1 MSGRELS
8 SGRFCFSVCGGH
20 FVSDLNRDERV
31 FYDCAD
37 GEEERV
43 LENFCSFA
51 VLGED
56 DDLGQTGMK
65 EKKEKYVADRAIRE
79 REKSSTV

>member
-1 MSGRELS
+1 MIVLMERKREFW
-8 SGRFCFSVCGGH
+8 RT
-20 FVSDLNRDERV
+20 
-31 FYDCAD
+31 
-37 GEEERV
+37 
-43 LENFCSFA
+43 FA

>member
-1 MSGRELS
+1 MIVLMERKREFW
-8 SGRFCFSVCGGH
+8 RT
-20 FVSDLNRDERV
+20 
-31 FYDCAD
+31 
-37 GEEERV
+37 
-43 LENFCSFA
+43 FA

-79 REKSSTV
+79 REKKVVQYSTAERAF

>member
-1 MSGRELS
+1 MIVLMERKREFW
-8 SGRFCFSVCGGH
+8 RT
-20 FVSDLNRDERV
+20 
-31 FYDCAD
+31 
-37 GEEERV
+37 
-43 LENFCSFA
+43 FA

-56 DDLGQTGMK
+56 DLGQTVMK